1 LPAIGQGVL
10 SLETRKGDDET
21 LGKLRFM
28 NDEPTGDCMIAE
40 RKVLETLEGNC
51 QVPLA
56 GFCKLD
62 GNNLH
67 LRALIAKPDGS
78 TIFRAEERARRD
90 EAEELGARVANQ
102 LLQQGG
108 GALLQKLSAMEER

>member
-1 LPAIGQGVL
+1 M
-10 SLETRKGDDET
+10 ETRKGDDAT
-21 LGKLRFM
+21 LEKLRFM

-62 GNNLH
+62 GNNLN
-67 LRALIAKPDGS
+67 LRALIAQPDGS
-78 TIFRAEERARRD
+78 TIFRAAECARRD
-90 EAEELGARVANQ
+90 EAEKLGTRVANQ